1 MLVNFAKK
9 MPARALSIALAVVLI
24 QLIDVK
30 EVSAQK
36 KEKKIRENTVLEDE
50 YFGDK
55 VNNYTT
61 RIYDPE
67 IRTLILHSSA
77 SELEPPIIY
86 LKGSEQII
94 LRFDDLHEDV
104 REMHYTFEHCTH
116 DWQPSELQKMD
127 YQQGYNSDIIYDYEF
142 SFNTLR
148 NFTHY
153 SIAFPNDRISLT
165 RSGNY
170 VVKVY
175 VDGDEKDL
183 MFVGRFMVVEQ
194 LATIEEVVRPSSVV
208 SERTSKQE
216 VDLKVNLG
224 TLNSMNPYSEIELV
238 VMQNFR
244 WDSARRGV
252 KPSFIK
258 DNQLTYD
265 YQREL
270 TFEGGNEFRFFDAK
284 SVRYRSGRVD
294 EVNLKDDGYHIRLS
308 PDKRRAFKQYNFNN
322 DINGRLLI
330 KNDDMENAHLES
342 DYVMVHFTM
351 PVDAMLGSGN
361 MYIFGQLS
369 NWTLDKHF
377 RMEYNP
383 ETIAYEKMLMLKQGY
398 YNYLYLW
405 KGINSES
412 GSTELTEGNH
422 AEAENEY
429 LVLVYFKDRSSFA
442 DRLIGFKKFSTYSQ

>member
-1 MLVNFAKK
+1 MLINFANYSPSKC
-9 MPARALSIALAVVLI
+9 LSIVLSVI
-24 QLIDVK
+24 TLQVIGAQPLH
-30 EVSAQK
+30 AQK
-36 KEKKIRENTVLEDE
+36 KEKKDKTHTAQEDE
-50 YFGDK
+50 YYGEK
-55 VNNYTT
+55 VNDYTT

-67 IRTLILHSSA
+67 IRTVIMHSSA
-77 SELEPPIIY
+77 SELEPPIIF
-86 LKGSEQII
+86 LNGSEQII

-116 DWQPSELQKMD
+116 DWKPSDLQKMD
-127 YQQGYNSDIIYDYEF
+127 YQEGYNSDIIYDYDF

-153 SIAFPNDRISLT
+153 DIAFPNDRINLI

-170 VVKVY
+170 IIKVY
-175 VDGDEKDL
+175 AGGDEEDL
-183 MFVGRFMVVEQ
+183 MFVARFMIVEQ
-194 LATIEEVVRPSSVV
+194 LAFVEETVRPSSVV
-208 SERTSKQE
+208 SERNSKQE
-216 VDLKVNLG
+216 IDLQVNLG
-224 TLNSMNPYSEIELV
+224 NIKSMNPYREIELV

-244 WDSARRGV
+244 WDNARRGV

-258 DNQLTYD
+258 DNRLTYD

-284 SVRYRSGRVD
+284 SVRYRSARVE
-294 EVNLKDDGYHIRLS
+294 EVVLEDDGYHIHLS
-308 PDKRRAFKQYNFNN
+308 PDKRRAYKQYNFNN

-342 DYVMVHFTM
+342 DYVMVHFSM

-361 MYIFGQLS
+361 MYIYGQLS

-383 ETIAYEKMLMLKQGY
+383 ETVAYEKMLLLKQGY

-405 KGINSES
+405 KGLNSES
-412 GSTELTEGNH
+412 GSTEMTEGNH
-422 AEAENEY
+422 SEAENEY
-429 LVLVYFKDRSSFA
+429 MVLVYFKDRSVFA
-442 DRLIGFKKFSTYSQ
+442 DRLVGFKKFSTYSQ

>member
-1 MLVNFAKK
+1 MLIKFVNSFAQK
-9 MPARALSIALAVVLI
+9 ALPLAIALFSI
-24 QLIDVK
+24 QYTAIQTVK
-30 EVSAQK
+30 AQK
-36 KEKKIRENTVLEDE
+36 KDKQFKSDTAQEDQYYGE
-50 YFGDK
+50 K
-55 VNNYTT
+55 VNDYTT

-67 IRTLILHSSA
+67 IRTVILHSSS
-77 SELEPPIIY
+77 SELEPPIIF
-86 LKGSEQII
+86 LNGSEQIV

-116 DWQPSELQKMD
+116 DWQPSELLKMD
-127 YQQGYNSDIIYDYEF
+127 YQQGYNSDIMYDYDF

-153 SIAFPNDRISLT
+153 SISFPNERINLT

-170 VVKVY
+170 IVKVY

-183 MFVGRFMVVEQ
+183 MFVARFMIVEQ
-194 LATIEEVVRPSSVV
+194 LAIVEETVRPSSVV
-208 SERTSKQE
+208 SERSNKQE
-216 VDLKVNLG
+216 VDLQVNLG
-224 TLNSMNPYSEIELV
+224 GLNSMNPYSEIELV

-244 WDSARRGV
+244 WDNARRGV

-258 DNQLTYD
+258 DNRLTYD

-284 SVRYRSGRVD
+284 SVRYRSGRVE
-294 EVNLKDDGYHIRLS
+294 EVTLEDDGYHIRLS

-342 DYVMVHFTM
+342 DYVMVHFSM

-361 MYIFGQLS
+361 MYIYGQLS

-383 ETIAYEKMLMLKQGY
+383 QTLAYEKMLLLKQGY

-405 KGINSES
+405 RSLNSES

-422 AEAENEY
+422 SEAENEY
-429 LVLVYFKDRSSFA
+429 MVLVYFKDRSTFA
-442 DRLIGFKKFSTYSQ
+442 DRLVGFKKFSTYSQ